1 MKKLQQNIAK
11 NKLGLAFCLFLLV
24 FMAILYLELSKL
36 RFTAAAVPFIFMT
49 LTSIFAIIKLL
60 LFLTD
65 SSALKRL
72 DEVRIIKME
81 MPGAGSHSS
90 PEAGKPLRVI
100 GFILSTFVLL
110 GMVYVLGFLIAAL
123 VFGFVFTYF
132 PSRKVSTAIIV
143 SIVLTAVTYVFSSIL
158 PGKLWQG
165 IIFGA

>member
-1 MKKLQQNIAK
+1 MKGLHQNIAK

-24 FMAILYLELSKL
+24 FMAILYRELPKL
-36 RFTAAAVPFIFMT
+36 RFAAAAVPFIFMT
-49 LTSIFAIIKLL
+49 LTSIFAILKIL
-60 LFLTD
+60 LFLAD
-65 SSALKRL
+65 SSALKKL
-72 DEVRIIKME
+72 DEVRFIKIE
-81 MPGAGSHSS
+81 MPEAGGHPSL
-90 PEAGKPLRVI
+90 EAGKPLRVI

-132 PSRKVSTAIIV
+132 PSRKVSTSIIV
-143 SIVLTAVTYVFSSIL
+143 AVVLTAVTYVFSSIL